1 MNDRLYR
8 TRDDRILGGVAAG
21 VADYIG
27 IDPTFVRIAWGVLG
41 LFSGGVLLV
50 LYVVMWIVVP
60 EEPLETSEVVVAA
73 GTVAGAPAAATPAAA
88 APAAVTA
95 PTSREAARAR
105 RRAERARARAEG
117 RGGSGGLIAGLV
129 LIAIGGWFLIDEYLP
144 GIDLDRA
151 WPLLIIGL
159 GVIVIAGAIRP
170 RSTPPGPPAPPVPP
184 VG

>member
-21 VADYIG
+21 VADYVG
-27 IDPTFVRIAWGVLG
+27 IDPTFVRIVWGVLG

-50 LYVVMWIVVP
+50 LYIVMWIVVP
-60 EEPLETSEVVVAA
+60 EEPLEALEAYEAAA
-73 GTVAGAPAAATPAAA
+73 GPAPTGSTPPPAAAAPGATAAA
-88 APAAVTA
+88 APAAGAA

-117 RGGSGGLIAGLV
+117 RSGSGGLIAGIV
-129 LIAIGGWFLIDEYLP
+129 LIAIGGWFLVDEYLP

-159 GVIVIAGAIRP
+159 GVIVIAGAVRP
-170 RSTPPGPPAPPVPP
+170 RPKPPA
-184 VG
+184 G